1 MYNSIKS
8 RLKNELKEIKESGRY
23 KDERKIVSK
32 QNSLISTEKLD
43 VINFCAN
50 NYLGLASNQ
59 EIIDAAKSTM
69 DQYGF
74 GLASVRFICGTQNI
88 HKELENTISSFLET
102 EDTILYAA
110 AFDANGGLFEPL
122 FDAQDAIISDS
133 LNHASLID
141 GIRLCKAQRYRYLN
155 NDMYDLEIK
164 LKESQYLR
172 NRVIVTD
179 GVFSMDGTIAKLDKI
194 CDLAEKY
201 DALVFV
207 DDCHST
213 GFIGKQ
219 GKGTQEELNVM
230 GRVDVITGTLGKAL
244 GGGSGGFTSGKKEII
259 EILRQKSRPYL
270 FSNTLA
276 PAIVGAS
283 IKAINLISNDNSL
296 ILKIQNNT
304 KYFRNKIQKI
314 GFDVKGDIHPIVPI
328 MIYDDKIASEMADY
342 MYENGVYVVG
352 FSYPVVP
359 KGMARIRVQ
368 ISSSHTKDQMDK
380 AIDLFEKAGK
390 KFKIIK

>member
-8 RLKNELKEIKESGRY
+8 RLENELKEIKESGRY
-23 KDERKIVSK
+23 KDERNIVSK

-59 EIIDAAKSTM
+59 EIIDAAKTTM

-88 HKELENTISSFLET
+88 HKELEKTISSFLET

-155 NDMYDLEIK
+155 NDMIDLENK
-164 LKESQYLR
+164 LKESQHLR

-314 GFDVKGDIHPIVPI
+314 GFDIKGDIHPIVPI

-359 KGMARIRVQ
+359 KGLARIRVQ
-368 ISSSHTKDQMDK
+368 ISSSHTKNQMDK
-380 AIDLFEKAGK
+380 AIDLFQKAGR